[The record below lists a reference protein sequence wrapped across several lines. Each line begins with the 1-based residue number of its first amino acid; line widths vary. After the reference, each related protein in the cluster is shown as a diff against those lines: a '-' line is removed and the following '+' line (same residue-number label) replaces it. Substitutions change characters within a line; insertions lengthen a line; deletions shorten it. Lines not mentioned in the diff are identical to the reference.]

1 MCYINLIMS
10 FGQKLRE
17 IRKERG
23 LRQQDVADALHL
35 AQTTIA
41 NYEQGTR
48 FPDIPTFHRLADFF
62 GVTMDDLLEH
72 PEKSPGEAVSPTA
85 GEVPLELNPQAKR
98 YLRYLLEFLPAKAE
112 SFLREEMKDGMS
124 LADVYLETLQPA
136 LYEVGRLWEIG
147 EIDVSREHYCSEATQ
162 EIMSRIFTPQKK
174 SQKKRSFLG
183 LSVTGELHRIGIRMV
198 SHLLAQDGWKSVF
211 LGTHLPTS
219 SILKASR
226 DHEADVLGI
235 SASMP
240 YHINGVENLISL
252 VQKSELIKPMKI
264 IVGGLA
270 FNREPD
276 AWKDVG
282 ADGYASN
289 AAEAVSA
296 VNRLA
301 GNGR

>member
-1 MCYINLIMS
+1 
-10 FGQKLRE
+10 
-17 IRKERG
+17 
-23 LRQQDVADALHL
+23 
-35 AQTTIA
+35 
-41 NYEQGTR
+41 
-48 FPDIPTFHRLADFF
+48 
-62 GVTMDDLLEH
+62 
-72 PEKSPGEAVSPTA
+72 
-85 GEVPLELNPQAKR
+85 
-98 YLRYLLEFLPAKAE
+98 
-112 SFLREEMKDGMS
+112 
-124 LADVYLETLQPA
+124 
-136 LYEVGRLWEIG
+136 
-147 EIDVSREHYCSEATQ
+147 
-162 EIMSRIFTPQKK
+162 
-174 SQKKRSFLG
+174 
-183 LSVTGELHRIGIRMV
+183 
-198 SHLLAQDGWKSVF
+198 VF